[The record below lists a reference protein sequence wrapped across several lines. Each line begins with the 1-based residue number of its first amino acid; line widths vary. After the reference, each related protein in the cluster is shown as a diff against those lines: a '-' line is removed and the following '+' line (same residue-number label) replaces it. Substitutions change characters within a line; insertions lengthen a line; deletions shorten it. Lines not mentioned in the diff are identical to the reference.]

1 MDKKT
6 VLIVDDDD
14 MERQMMVDILEEEY
28 NTIESDCGNDAIK
41 QIDKMGNSISAIVL
55 DYMMPDGNGLD
66 VLKHMNETGDVKKI
80 PVLVLTGEKQS
91 DIESKCLELGAVDY
105 MRKPVEAVLIK
116 IRTHNACEIYS
127 YKKDLEMQVAK
138 QMDTLQK
145 QNRLLT
151 IQADRIK
158 KSKEK
163 MGDVLGSIVEYRN
176 VESGDHVL
184 RVKEFTRIISRCYMQ
199 NYTDSELTPDRI
211 DTIVSAS
218 ALHDIGK
225 ISIPDSVLLKPGRL
239 TEDEYELMKSHTIRG
254 AEMLENVDGV
264 WSDDFKRCCAN
275 ICKYHHERY
284 DGSGYPYGI
293 EGDEIPLEAQLV
305 SIVDVYDALCSER
318 IYKKAYS
325 LDKSFH
331 MIING
336 DAGIFSPK
344 IQECFRLSREKFENV
359 AKKYGDVNQDD
370 TMDEEPEDEE
380 D

>member
-1 MDKKT
+1 MDKT
-6 VLIVDDDD
+6 ILIVDDDD
-14 MERQMMVDILEEEY
+14 MERQMISDILSEEY
-28 NTIESDCGNDAIK
+28 NIMESECGNDAIK
-41 QIDKMGNSISAIVL
+41 VIKERGNSISGIVL

-66 VLKHMNETGDVKKI
+66 VLKYMKASGDINKI

-91 DIESKCLELGAVDY
+91 DIESNCLELGAVDY
-105 MRKPVEAVLIK
+105 MRKPVEAILIK
-116 IRTHNACEIYS
+116 VRTHNACEIYS
-127 YKKDLEMQVAK
+127 YKKDLEAQVAK

-151 IQADRIK
+151 IQAERIK

-184 RVKEFTRIISRCYMQ
+184 RVKEFTRILCRCYMET
-199 NYTDSELTPDRI
+199 YPDSELNNERI

-239 TEDEYELMKSHTIRG
+239 TEEEYELMKSHTIRG
-254 AEMLENVDGV
+254 AEMLESVDGV

-275 ICKYHHERY
+275 ICKYHHEKY
-284 DGSGYPYGI
+284 DGAGYPYGL
-293 EGDEIPLEAQLV
+293 EGDEIPLEAQ
-305 SIVDVYDALCSER
+305 IVALADVYDALVSER

-325 LDKSFH
+325 LDKAFH

-336 DAGIFSPK
+336 DAGVFSPK
-344 IQECFRLSREKFENV
+344 VIECFRQTREKFESV
-359 AKKYGDVNQDD
+359 SKKYATDTVEEETIDD
-370 TMDEEPEDEE
+370 DDDYE
-380 D
+380 

>member
-1 MDKKT
+1 MDKT
-6 VLIVDDDD
+6 ILIVDDDE
-14 MERQMMVDILEEEY
+14 MERKMIADILSEEY
-28 NTIESDCGNDAIK
+28 NILESDSGNNAISMIE
-41 QIDKMGNSISAIVL
+41 QMGNSISGIVL
-55 DYMMPDGNGLD
+55 DYMMPEGNGLD
-66 VLKHMNETGDVKKI
+66 VLKHMQTTGDVKKI
-80 PVLVLTGEKQS
+80 PVIVMTGEKQS

-116 IRTHNACEIYS
+116 IRVHNACEIYS
-127 YKKDLEMQVAK
+127 YKKDLEAQVAK

-151 IQADRIK
+151 VQADRIK

-184 RVKEFTRIISRCYMQ
+184 KVKEFTRILCQIYMQ
-199 NYTDSELTPDRI
+199 TYPDSGLNKDRI

-218 ALHDIGK
+218 SLHDIGK

-239 TEDEYELMKSHTIRG
+239 TDEEYELMKSHTLRG

-264 WSDDFKRCCAN
+264 WTDEFKKCCSN
-275 ICKYHHERY
+275 ICKFHHEKY
-284 DGSGYPYGI
+284 DGGGYPYGMS
-293 EGDEIPLEAQLV
+293 GDDIPLEAQ
-305 SIVDVYDALCSER
+305 IVGLADVYDALVSER

-336 DAGIFSPK
+336 EAGIFSPK
-344 IQECFRLSREKFENV
+344 ILECFRNSREKFEHT
-359 AKKYGDVNQDD
+359 AKIYKTDD
-370 TMDEEPEDEE
+370 EGGEEE
-380 D
+380 

>member
-1 MDKKT
+1 MDRT
-6 VLIVDDDD
+6 ILIVDDDD
-14 MERQMMVDILEEEY
+14 MERQMISDILSEEY
-28 NTIESDCGNDAIK
+28 NILESESGNEAIK
-41 QIDKMGNSISAIVL
+41 VLGERANSISGIVL

-66 VLKHMNETGDVKKI
+66 VLKYMNASGDIKKI
-80 PVLVLTGEKQS
+80 PVLVLTGEKQG

-105 MRKPVEAVLIK
+105 MRKPIEAVLIK
-116 IRTHNACEIYS
+116 IRAHNACEIYS
-127 YKKDLEMQVAK
+127 YKKDLELQVAK

-184 RVKEFTRIISRCYMQ
+184 RVKEFTRILCRCYMEL
-199 NYTDSELTPDRI
+199 YPDSGLNNERI

-239 TEDEYELMKSHTIRG
+239 TEEEYELMKSHTIRG
-254 AEMLENVDGV
+254 AEMLESVDGV

-275 ICKYHHERY
+275 ICKYHHEKY
-284 DGSGYPYGI
+284 DGAGYPYGVV
-293 EGDEIPLEAQLV
+293 GDEIPLEAQLV
-305 SIVDVYDALCSER
+305 AIVDVYDALVSER

-336 DAGIFSPK
+336 EAGVFSPK
-344 IQECFRLSREKFENV
+344 ILECFRKSREKFEKV
-359 AKKYGDVNQDD
+359 AKSYGSESIEEVTEDD
-370 TMDEEPEDEE
+370 D
-380 D
+380 